1 MSTSLSGVIERVV
14 FHNPESGYAVL
25 RVEAGRKHGG
35 ATVVGSIPAVYA
47 GEFVEA
53 DGEWVQDRDHGLQFK
68 ASSLRITPPHT
79 SEGIIKFLASGLV
92 KGIGPHYARKIVEVF
107 GERTLQVID
116 ESPAFLSEVKGIG
129 SKRLKLIRESW
140 QSQRAVRDIVVFLHS
155 HGVGTARAVRIYKTY
170 GDKAVE
176 LVRENPYRL
185 ATDVWGIGFKTA
197 DELAGRLGIEKS
209 SPLRARAAVRFVLQ
223 ELGSDG
229 HVGFPEAGVIE
240 KTGELLGV
248 AREIVVAAIEA
259 EREAGDIVR
268 ETATPAP
275 WLYLKSLF
283 MAETGVS
290 RILRQ
295 LMHGVHP
302 LPEIKTDVA
311 LEWVERKMAIE
322 LAPAQRDAIRRATT
336 EKVLVITG
344 GPGVGKTTIVRGII
358 EIFAA
363 KKMRVGVCAP
373 TGRAAKRL
381 SESTGLEAKTIHR
394 LLEYEPG
401 AGGFQRDREHPL
413 DFDLIVCDETSMV
426 DISLMHSFLK
436 AVSQWTCLVL
446 VGDVD
451 QLPSVGPGTVLAD
464 IIGSQVVP
472 VVRLTEIFRQAEQSW
487 IVRAAHAVN
496 HGHVPALAPTPE
508 GDFFFID
515 MQEPPAIV
523 DRIVQMVRERI
534 PQRLGLDPMRDIQI
548 LSPMHNS
555 ELGVRNLNLVLQ
567 ESLNPRRGQ
576 AELQRFGWS
585 FRVGDRV
592 LQTQN
597 NYQREV
603 FNGDLG
609 RITSIDEAEREVMVN
624 FDGREASY
632 DFGELDELTLAYA
645 CTVHKSQGSEY
656 PAVILPLHTQHFI
669 MLQRN
674 LLYTGITR
682 GKRLVIVIGSRRA
695 LDRAVKQ
702 ADSRERCSLLLGRL
716 QGRINSSGS
725 EDVG

>member
-1 MSTSLSGVIERVV
+1 
-14 FHNPESGYAVL
+14 
-25 RVEAGRKHGG
+25 
-35 ATVVGSIPAVYA
+35 
-47 GEFVEA
+47 
-53 DGEWVQDRDHGLQFK
+53 
-68 ASSLRITPPHT
+68 
-79 SEGIIKFLASGLV
+79 
-92 KGIGPHYARKIVEVF
+92 
-107 GERTLQVID
+107 
-116 ESPAFLSEVKGIG
+116 
-129 SKRLKLIRESW
+129 
-140 QSQRAVRDIVVFLHS
+140 
-155 HGVGTARAVRIYKTY
+155 
-170 GDKAVE
+170 
-176 LVRENPYRL
+176 
-185 ATDVWGIGFKTA
+185 
-197 DELAGRLGIEKS
+197 
-209 SPLRARAAVRFVLQ
+209 
-223 ELGSDG
+223 
-229 HVGFPEAGVIE
+229 
-240 KTGELLGV
+240 
-248 AREIVVAAIEA
+248 
-259 EREAGDIVR
+259 
-268 ETATPAP
+268 
-275 WLYLKSLF
+275 
-283 MAETGVS
+283 
-290 RILRQ
+290 
-295 LMHGVHP
+295 
-302 LPEIKTDVA
+302 
-311 LEWVERKMAIE
+311 
-322 LAPAQRDAIRRATT
+322 
-336 EKVLVITG
+336 
-344 GPGVGKTTIVRGII
+344 
-358 EIFAA
+358 
-363 KKMRVGVCAP
+363 
-373 TGRAAKRL
+373 
-381 SESTGLEAKTIHR
+381 
-394 LLEYEPG
+394 
-401 AGGFQRDREHPL
+401 
-413 DFDLIVCDETSMV
+413 
-426 DISLMHSFLK
+426 MHSFLK

-464 IIGSQVVP
+464 IISSQVVP

-496 HGHVPALAPTPE
+496 HGLVPVSAPTAD

-515 MQEPPAIV
+515 VQEPPAIV

-645 CTVHKSQGSEY
+645 CTIHKSQGSEY

-695 LDRAVKQ
+695 LERAVHQ
-702 ADSRERCSLLLGRL
+702 ADSHERCSLLRGRL
-716 QGRINSSGS
+716 QGRIDSNRL
-725 EDVG
+725 EDLG

>member
-1 MSTSLSGVIERVV
+1 MPASLSGVIERVV
-14 FHNPESGYAVL
+14 FHNPENGYAVL

-35 ATVVGSIPAVYA
+35 ATVIGNIPAVYA
-47 GEFVEA
+47 GEFFEA
-53 DGEWVQDRDHGLQFK
+53 DGEWIQDRDHGLQFK
-68 ASSLRITPPHT
+68 AASLRITPPHT
-79 SEGIIKFLASGLV
+79 SEGIVKFLSSGLV
-92 KGIGPHYARKIVEVF
+92 KGIGPHYARRIVDVF

-129 SKRLKLIRESW
+129 SKRLQQIRASW
-140 QSQRAVRDIVVFLHS
+140 QAQRAVRDIIVFLHS

-197 DELAGRLGIEKS
+197 DELAGRLGIEKA
-209 SPLRARAAVRFVLQ
+209 SPLRARAALQFVLQ
-223 ELGSDG
+223 ELSHEG
-229 HVGFPEAGVIE
+229 HVGYPEAGVIE
-240 KTGELLGV
+240 RTAQLLDV
-248 AREIVVAAIEA
+248 PREIVIAAVEA
-259 EREAGDIVR
+259 ERETGEVVR
-268 ETATPAP
+268 ETATLEP
-275 WLYLKSLF
+275 WLYLKPLF
-283 MAETGVS
+283 VAETGVS
-290 RILRQ
+290 QFLRRLNQ
-295 LMHGVHP
+295 GPHP
-302 LPEIKTDVA
+302 LPAIKADVA
-311 LEWVERKMAIE
+311 LEWVEKKMGIE

-336 EKVLVITG
+336 DKVLVITG

-363 KKMRVGVCAP
+363 KKMRVAVCAP

-394 LLEYEPG
+394 LLEFEPG
-401 AGGFQRDREHPL
+401 AGGFQRDRDHPL
-413 DFDLIVCDETSMV
+413 DFDLIVVDETSMV
-426 DISLMHSFLK
+426 DISLMNSLLK
-436 AVSQWTCLVL
+436 AVSPWSCLVL

-451 QLPSVGPGTVLAD
+451 QLPSVGPGSVLAD
-464 IIGSQVVP
+464 IIGSQAVP
-472 VVRLTEIFRQAEQSW
+472 VVRLTEIFRQAEKSW

-496 HGHVPALAPTPE
+496 AGRLPLSAPAVD
-508 GDFFFID
+508 GDFFFIE
-515 MQEPPAIV
+515 MQEPAAIV
-523 DRIVQMVRERI
+523 ERIVQVVRERI
-534 PQRLGLDPMRDIQI
+534 PQRLGLDPLRDIQV

-567 ESLNPRRGQ
+567 LALNPPKGQ
-576 AELQRFGWS
+576 AELQRFGWL
-585 FRVGDRV
+585 FRVGDKV

-609 RITSIDEAEREVMVN
+609 RITQIDESEREVLVD
-624 FDGREASY
+624 FDGRIASY

-645 CTVHKSQGSEY
+645 CTIHKSQGSEY
-656 PAVILPLHTQHFI
+656 PAVVLPVHTQHFI

-695 LDRAVKQ
+695 LDRAVQ
-702 ADSRERCSLLLGRL
+702 QTDSQQRFSMLRGRL
-716 QGRINSSGS
+716 QGK
-725 EDVG
+725 VG